1 MEERVSLR
9 KSLSRSANSDAKLL
23 QGIVEREFEESLL
36 NKDRRRNSVDAKRV
50 FSVIMR
56 ERNHTCSVV
65 GRFIYKDHSTVCHYE
80 RTMTDILQTD
90 RDFKNKFDS
99 CRNKFFKRLEFTRLK
114 REAEE
119 QDFKDQVLSNFQ
131 KKINAIEDDKQS
143 LEQHNEHLMGRIK
156 DLKKELNNYNTDL
169 EPIHKIIRQRTKP
182 GTTDFIEK
190 KLNAF
195 YNGVYTYS
203 S

>member
-1 MEERVSLR
+1 MEEKVLLG

-36 NKDRRRNSVDAKRV
+36 NKDRRRNSVDSKRV

-65 GRFIYKDHSTVCHYE
+65 GRFIYKDHSTICHYE
-80 RTMTDILQTD
+80 RTMPDILQTD
-90 RDFKNKFDS
+90 RDFKKKFDS
-99 CRNKFFKRLEFTRLK
+99 CRNKFFKKLEFTRLK

-131 KKINAIEDDKQS
+131 KKIDAIECDKKS
-143 LEQHNEHLMGRIK
+143 LEQHNEHLMGKIK
-156 DLKKELNNYNTDL
+156 DLKKELNN
-169 EPIHKIIRQRTKP
+169 PIALSV
-182 GTTDFIEK
+182 F
-190 KLNAF
+190 
-195 YNGVYTYS
+195 
-203 S
+203 

>member
-1 MEERVSLR
+1 MEDKVLLG
-9 KSLSRSANSDAKLL
+9 KSLNRSANSDANLL
-23 QGIVEREFEESLL
+23 QRIIETEFEESLL

-65 GRFIYKDHSTVCHYE
+65 GKFIYKDHSTVCHYE

-90 RDFKNKFDS
+90 RVFKKKFES
-99 CRNKFFKRLEFTRLK
+99 CRNKFFKKLEFTRLK

-119 QDFKDQVLSNFQ
+119 QNFKDQVLSNFQ
-131 KKINAIEDDKQS
+131 KKIDAIESDKKS
-143 LEQHNEHLMGRIK
+143 LQQHNEHLMGKIK

-169 EPIHKIIRQRTKP
+169 EPIHKIVRQRTKP
-182 GTTDFIEK
+182 GTSDFIEK
-190 KLNAF
+190 KLNSF
-195 YNGVYTYS
+195 YNGVYSYES
-203 S
+203 